1 MKTELMTTAVAS
13 LSLNLL
19 SDGLFSLIALNPLLG
34 IAAIATLLLI
44 IAGVLLTQQPT
55 QK

>member
-1 MKTELMTTAVAS
+1 MKSELVTTAVAS

-19 SDGLFSLIALNPLLG
+19 SDGLFSLCAVNPLLG
-34 IAAIATLLLI
+34 IAAIASILLI
-44 IAGVLLTQQPT
+44 IGVLLTQQPA